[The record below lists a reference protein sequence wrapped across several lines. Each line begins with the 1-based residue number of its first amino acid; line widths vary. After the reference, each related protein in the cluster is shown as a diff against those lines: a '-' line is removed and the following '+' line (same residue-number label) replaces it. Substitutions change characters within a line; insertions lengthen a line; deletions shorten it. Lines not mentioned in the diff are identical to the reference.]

1 MKTLTIIAAIL
12 LSSTLHAQKAAKVT
26 GLNVNYKGHQL
37 LRVVGK
43 ESELSKTEMA
53 PRKERQPSPTEYTFV
68 DYNKM
73 TYHQMAI
80 LPNNDTITVETPFE
94 YNKNLKVIRTEQF
107 LGRECTVAQTS
118 VNSNTIEIW
127 YTNNLGFNG
136 TPMPAWGIPN
146 GLVLKVVR
154 NGSAT
159 FEAESIN
166 QTTYKNTLLP
176 HSWGK
181 IMDAADYRYEL
192 NNSVVKT
199 VTVFDNDTIKF
210 VGGKT
215 PDSFDKDQYLYRV
228 GGGTVIIKRVKL
240 PDNVDGQ
247 SIFAQV
253 SQYAIGDAYDRTGS
267 IFVIPTGKQKSYID
281 AIKSLKNVP
290 SFHSGDNQYPA
301 LISTAQYDVPVELM
315 RFFTPFGV
323 RGFNHIKVK
332 EQNWA
337 DSIIYKSDVTHLAP
351 LLNGEV
357 WIGAYIGNWDSKGHS
372 ISLKIKYHP
381 GGRASSAKVI
391 IPLFNTLNILEQAGQ
406 GYPAFFDKDSMR
418 VEFNLEQGLKNA
430 QLAYLTTGHGGWGG
444 GDEFNQKLNTI
455 YLDDNKIF
463 SFIPWRE
470 DCASYRNSNPASG
483 NFSNGLSSSDLS
495 RSNWCPGT
503 ITNPIYVPLGTLK
516 SGTHRMSVRIPL
528 GKPDGNSFSYWC
540 ISGFIIAEKE

>member
-43 ESELSKTEMA
+43 ESELSKTEMV
-53 PRKERQPSPTEYTFV
+53 PRKERQPSPTEYTLV

-73 TYHQMAI
+73 TYYQMAI

-159 FEAESIN
+159 YEAESIN
-166 QTTYKNTLLP
+166 QTTYKNALLP

-181 IMDAADYRYEL
+181 IMDAADYRFEL

-199 VTVFDNDTIKF
+199 VTIFNNDTIKF

-215 PDSFDKDQYLYRV
+215 PENFDKDQYLYRV

-240 PDNVDGQ
+240 PDNIDGQ

-267 IFVIPTGKQKSYID
+267 IFVIPTNKQTSYID

-406 GYPAFFDKDSMR
+406 GYPVFFDKDSMR